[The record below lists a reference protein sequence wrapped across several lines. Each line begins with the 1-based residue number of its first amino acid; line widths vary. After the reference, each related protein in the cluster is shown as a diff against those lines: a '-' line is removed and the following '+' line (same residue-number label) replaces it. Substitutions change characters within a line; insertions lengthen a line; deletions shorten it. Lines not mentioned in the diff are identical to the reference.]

1 MDNNEFEQ
9 LSSLWQSTD
18 KKPMPQMDKVLKRHK
33 RQGVILRLNL
43 CIEMLALIVLTYLLI
58 TSALNNGLEFI
69 KLTWISFVTVWAV
82 IIFILA
88 SRSRLDSLK
97 QLKSQEISTSIEI
110 HKKLIKNEIYRWNL
124 NIKATWAFILIFMV
138 FNIALIYQNGFE
150 LNNLL
155 TEAVLMAG
163 LFISIFFFVIKN
175 KKAKEILHTL
185 EQ

>member
-18 KKPMPQMDKVLKRHK
+18 EKPMPQMDKVLKRHN
-33 RQGVILRLNL
+33 RQGAILRINL
-43 CIEMLALIVLTYLLI
+43 CIEMLALIAVSYLLI
-58 TSALNNGLEFI
+58 TSALNGLEFI
-69 KLTWISFVTVWAV
+69 KLTWISFVTAWAV

-124 NIKATWAFILIFMV
+124 NIKATWTFVLIFMV
-138 FNIALIYQNGFE
+138 FNIIIIYQNGFE

-155 TEAVLMAG
+155 IEAVLMSG
-163 LFISIFFFVIKN
+163 LLISIFFFVIKN
-175 KKAKEILHTL
+175 KKAKETLHTL